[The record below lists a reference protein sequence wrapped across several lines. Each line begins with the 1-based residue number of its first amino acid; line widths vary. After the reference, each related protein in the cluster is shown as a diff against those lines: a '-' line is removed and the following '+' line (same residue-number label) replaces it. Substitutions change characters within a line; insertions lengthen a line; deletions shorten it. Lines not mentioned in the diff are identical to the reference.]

1 LSRREGPPKYLESE
15 LAALRRAYPGGVPPG
30 DYLPVLAVLQE
41 ELSARNVAL
50 VVGELAG
57 KEPIVV
63 ENAAAAAMSVQRVDA
78 AEIHRVKRL
87 IATSGRAFEL

>member
-1 LSRREGPPKYLESE
+1 MVPKYLESE

-30 DYLPVLAVLQE
+30 DYLPLLAVLQE

-50 VVGELAG
+50 VVGELTG
-57 KEPIVV
+57 KELVIV
-63 ENAAAAAMSVQRVDA
+63 ENAAAAMSVQRVDA

-87 IATSGRAFEL
+87 IGTSGTAFEL